1 MGPGGAA
8 PVSMP
13 SLPAKP
19 EAGIDKRF
27 GCAPIA
33 SGERYMLLAVGSAL
47 EVEGTK
53 PFPHS
58 AKLRS
63 VLHKQI
69 GSSTPRP

>member
-19 EAGIDKRF
+19 EVGTDNRF
-27 GCAPIA
+27 GCAPIVSA
-33 SGERYMLLAVGSAL
+33 ERYMRLAVRSAL
-47 EVEGTK
+47 NVEGTK

-58 AKLRS
+58 ARLRS
-63 VLHKQI
+63 VLHTQI